1 MFNVGATNLV
11 TSVALSA
18 LLAPLPGSAQPRSDY
33 PNRPVRITDRLQKE
47 IAARLLAPETRESP
61 SKQGAEPVASTPD
74 QFAVFIKAEMAKW
87 SAVIKAAGLEA
98 SQ

>member
-1 MFNVGATNLV
+1 MFDRELTP
-11 TSVALSA
+11 SS
-18 LLAPLPGSAQPRSDY
+18 
-33 PNRPVRITDRLQKE
+33 IDRLQKE
-47 IAARLLAPETRESP
+47 IASRLLAPETRESL